1 MNDLNKAFAMQL
13 LEEMGES
20 VFNGIPEFPEDMHP
34 WDIIVAVRHLL
45 PSNDREIVAMVE
57 NQSQNA
63 ISA

>member
-1 MNDLNKAFAMQL
+1 MNDLNRAFTAQL
-13 LEEMGES
+13 LEEAGENC
-20 VFNGIPEFPEDMHP
+20 FDGIPEFPEDMHP

-57 NQSQNA
+57 NQSRNA